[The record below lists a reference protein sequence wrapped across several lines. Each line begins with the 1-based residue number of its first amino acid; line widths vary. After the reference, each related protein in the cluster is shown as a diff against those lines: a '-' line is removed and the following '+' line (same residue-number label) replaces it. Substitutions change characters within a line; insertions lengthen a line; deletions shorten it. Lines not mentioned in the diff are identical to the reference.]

1 MCPGG
6 PNSGSQHASGCRFDR
21 LTGQV
26 QCFCLKGY
34 AGMGLADVN
43 CAASLICL
51 VFLFVFVFV
60 YIFFCIWLLIIL
72 LYH

>member
-6 PNSGSQHASGCRFDR
+6 PNSGNQHASGCRFDQ

-26 QCFCLKGY
+26 QCFCLEGY
-34 AGMGLADVN
+34 AGMGLADIVD
-43 CAASLICL
+43 CVASLICL
-51 VFLFVFVFV
+51 IFLFIDFFVWP
-60 YIFFCIWLLIIL
+60 WLLIIM